1 MVNTALRPPV
11 AFGVNVTL
19 IVHFARLARLVPQ
32 VLDCAKSPGLVPV
45 KLIVPIERAVS
56 KLLVTVTF
64 FAALVVPTVTV
75 PNERVSGLTLTG
87 SFPVPVRAIV
97 CGLVTALSVMFTV
110 AVCLPATTGV
120 NVTVIVQLPPAA
132 TLVPQVLV

>member
-45 KLIVPIERAVS
+45 KLIVPIERAVD

-75 PNERVSGLTLTG
+75 PNESVSGVTLTG
-87 SFPVPVRAIV
+87 SFPVPVSAIV
-97 CGLVTALSVMFTV
+97 CGLFTALSVMFTV
-110 AVCLPATTGV
+110 PVCLPGAVGEK
-120 NVTVIVQLPPAA
+120 VTVMVH
-132 TLVPQVLV
+132 V